1 MREQHYD
8 IEYHT
13 EAEPEADIEFV
24 LYIFLFWLYFIIWN
38 RLITQNLIFI
48 SDYFFELVSKLF
60 LVFCFIIVLNWLKKD
75 YVFRFVRIKKCYKVT
90 LFWAKVELN

>member
-48 SDYFFELVSKLF
+48 SDYFFELLSKLF
-60 LVFCFIIVLNWLKKD
+60 LVFCFIIVLNWLKK
-75 YVFRFVRIKKCYKVT
+75 RIMYLGLSGLKSVIKLHCFGQK
-90 LFWAKVELN
+90 LN